1 MSVGGF
7 DCFSLTG
14 RGGGGDLAVKAMMGL
29 ALALSVTHVFAF
41 ST

>member
-1 MSVGGF
+1 MGG
-7 DCFSLTG
+7 CECVSLPG